1 MQKQLD
7 AYETKNGSQNKYGY
21 LRTQVNCLQAQ
32 IVKLNTLVGDL
43 TDRKNQLHEQKES
56 IRKNLQLCGNEISA
70 NGNITPDALPCTNSV
85 ARSHQTEYQNQHK
98 RLFADVIRET
108 SEASQSTEDINVDL
122 PAKRLRYSNC
132 QSDEHQKFLKREYI
146 RQKRLSAEYRQKENL
161 KQRECDAQ
169 RCSSTEFREKE
180 NLKQREHNAQKRS
193 STEFRQKENL
203 KQRERHAQRRT
214 STDFRQKENLK
225 QRDRDAQRH
234 RSTELRQ
241 KENLKQR
248 DRDTQRCSSTELRD
262 NEKEREKHRKAQK
275 CTSEKFRDKE
285 NAHKQARTLL
295 HTYGNSL
302 FDSIKIFSNAVSQ
315 GPVYVCSSC
324 LQTNFADS
332 VVEVSTL
339 HPGKHQPLL
348 AECLTQYKSI
358 NEAEW
363 LCLSCK
369 REIYEGLVPKL
380 SQINK
385 VGFPERPPELDLNR
399 LEEFFVAPLSA
410 FMTIRSPPVCGLV
423 SAGQKLLIGNV
434 VHVANNVGTTVSS
447 LPRMLDDMDTVT
459 VRIKRK

>member
-1 MQKQLD
+1 M
-7 AYETKNGSQNKYGY
+7 
-21 LRTQVNCLQAQ
+21 
-32 IVKLNTLVGDL
+32 
-43 TDRKNQLHEQKES
+43 
-56 IRKNLQLCGNEISA
+56 
-70 NGNITPDALPCTNSV
+70 
-85 ARSHQTEYQNQHK
+85 
-98 RLFADVIRET
+98 
-108 SEASQSTEDINVDL
+108 
-122 PAKRLRYSNC
+122 
-132 QSDEHQKFLKREYI
+132 
-146 RQKRLSAEYRQKENL
+146 
-161 KQRECDAQ
+161 
-169 RCSSTEFREKE
+169 
-180 NLKQREHNAQKRS
+180 
-193 STEFRQKENL
+193 
-203 KQRERHAQRRT
+203 
-214 STDFRQKENLK
+214 K
-225 QRDRDAQRH
+225 QRDCNAQRH
-234 RSTELRQ
+234 
-241 KENLKQR
+241 
-248 DRDTQRCSSTELRD
+248 SSTELRD

-332 VVEVSTL
+332 VVKVSTL

-358 NEAEW
+358 NETEW

-410 FMTIRSPPVCGLV
+410 FMTIQSLPVCGLV

-434 VHVANNVGTTVSS
+434 VQCCQQCWNYSQ
-447 LPRMLDDMDTVT
+447 LPASHAG
-459 VRIKRK
+459 